1 MEIEEFL
8 KFRKNLLREACDS
21 EGFVN
26 QNQFMTQT
34 LPLMYDAKLI
44 DSEECNESYYLYNED
59 NLKINGYAVND
70 SGERL
75 QLFLV
80 DEAKIDLAAKAEN
93 LSISTKAYY
102 ESQFKR
108 ATRFV
113 NRAIKGHLN
122 DELQLS
128 SPVRALVAKMASAE
142 GTEQFDVVEIFLIS
156 ATATIETRGSTP
168 QPKKFD
174 FEDEELSVS
183 FSKNRSK
190 VIKNVLIIKRL
201 IDLNFLYNV
210 EISRGQREA
219 LVIDFEKDFN
229 YRIEAIKAAD
239 EEHFESYLCVLPA
252 TILAD
257 LYRKYSTRLL
267 EKNVRSF
274 LQFKGA
280 NAGIRETIRLTPE
293 KFIAF
298 NNGITIT
305 STGKT
310 TLEKEGK
317 VYISSLTDFQIVNGG
332 QTTASIF
339 FTRKDGF
346 SIEKVR
352 VMAKINV
359 AKNVTEEGLDDLISK
374 ISRFSNSQTKVSTVD
389 LGSRNPQLT
398 KIKALSDSVMMP
410 SGKKWF
416 FEKSKGEFS
425 TLLRMGGKAEKDYP
439 KDVRFS
445 KEQLGKYFTAWGDQP
460 YVVKKGGDKVFKYF
474 IDALS
479 GDENGKGKLDIDRN
493 FYEMLISKVIIFKKL
508 EDIYGQ
514 GKNAIG
520 QIRSAVVPYSISII
534 YKFTD
539 GSKNGIVFDLS
550 KIWLKGTLE
559 DDLSI
564 FMSEMMILMN
574 NLIKKY
580 ALSDDL
586 GEYSKRKELWDN
598 ISQSSEITNY
608 MGSSNARKIL
618 EKYTIT
624 KEALKAKLNK
634 KSKQK
639 FADLATLKHNV
650 LIFSRTA
657 DYYKKLGLI
666 ISGQISQSQRNK
678 IDHIINCIVNKNDIT
693 DEYLSFENELIHLV
707 RSTNPETFDKIEI
720 SMDES
725 WQASFDLI
733 TSIYNNCLEQ
743 SENMLSAFQRQREI
757 VKAKGAKFYSVYDEI
772 GKLFS
777 EGKSPGIR
785 HLFSVRSTLN
795 KSVDA

>member
-8 KFRKNLLREACDS
+8 KFRKNLLREAFDS

-44 DSEECNESYYLYNED
+44 DSEECNESYYVYNED

-80 DEAKIDLAAKAEN
+80 DEAKIDLAAKAES

-113 NRAIKGHLN
+113 NKAIKGHLN

-128 SPVRALVAKMASAE
+128 SPVRALIAKMASSE
-142 GTEQFDVVEIFLIS
+142 GTEQFDVIEIFLIS

-183 FSKNRSK
+183 FFKNRSK
-190 VIKNVLIIKRL
+190 VVKNVLIIKRL

-229 YRIEAIKAAD
+229 YSIEAIKAAD

-280 NAGIRETIRLTPE
+280 NAGIRETIRLSPE

-346 SIEKVR
+346 SIDKVR

-359 AKNVTEEGLDDLISK
+359 AKNVSEEGLDDLISK
-374 ISRFSNSQTKVSTVD
+374 ISRYSNSQTKVSTVD

-398 KIKALSDSVMMP
+398 KIKALSDSIMMP
-410 SGKKWF
+410 SGKK
-416 FEKSKGEFS
+416 
-425 TLLRMGGKAEKDYP
+425 
-439 KDVRFS
+439 
-445 KEQLGKYFTAWGDQP
+445 
-460 YVVKKGGDKVFKYF
+460 VVF
-474 IDALS
+474 
-479 GDENGKGKLDIDRN
+479 
-493 FYEMLISKVIIFKKL
+493 
-508 EDIYGQ
+508 
-514 GKNAIG
+514 
-520 QIRSAVVPYSISII
+520 
-534 YKFTD
+534 
-539 GSKNGIVFDLS
+539 
-550 KIWLKGTLE
+550 
-559 DDLSI
+559 
-564 FMSEMMILMN
+564 
-574 NLIKKY
+574 
-580 ALSDDL
+580 
-586 GEYSKRKELWDN
+586 
-598 ISQSSEITNY
+598 
-608 MGSSNARKIL
+608 
-618 EKYTIT
+618 
-624 KEALKAKLNK
+624 
-634 KSKQK
+634 
-639 FADLATLKHNV
+639 
-650 LIFSRTA
+650 
-657 DYYKKLGLI
+657 
-666 ISGQISQSQRNK
+666 
-678 IDHIINCIVNKNDIT
+678 
-693 DEYLSFENELIHLV
+693 
-707 RSTNPETFDKIEI
+707 
-720 SMDES
+720 
-725 WQASFDLI
+725 
-733 TSIYNNCLEQ
+733 
-743 SENMLSAFQRQREI
+743 
-757 VKAKGAKFYSVYDEI
+757 
-772 GKLFS
+772 
-777 EGKSPGIR
+777 
-785 HLFSVRSTLN
+785 
-795 KSVDA
+795 